1 MRPAELPYVQPRFDR
16 KAPRI
21 TAVVV
26 TFQGSP
32 YVSGCLASLLSAVAN
47 PASMRVMVVD
57 NASSDGT
64 VAILRREFPDID
76 VLRSDTNVG
85 YGAACNRAVAESNS
99 DYVAVVNQDVVS
111 KPGWIDRLV
120 EVLEHSPQLALA
132 TPKILVKDD
141 PGRINACGNA
151 PHYTG
156 ITACRGY
163 NRPHAAFDR
172 IEHILAVSGA
182 AFVVRR
188 SAFESVGG
196 FDASFFLY
204 FEDTDLS
211 LRLRLAGYGCVYVPE
226 AIVLHEFEP
235 TFSARKIRL
244 LEQNRQACWL
254 KLFRWRT
261 LLVLSPALLLTEL
274 SVWAYCLSRG
284 PKWLAAKTQSYAG
297 LAMRLPLIRRQRSA
311 VRRIRRVPDADVLVD
326 CSDRLDV
333 GELNQG
339 SSGLLQVAVNWML
352 AWWYAR
358 VLRVVQ
364 W

>member
-1 MRPAELPYVQPRFDR
+1 M
-16 KAPRI
+16 
-21 TAVVV
+21 
-26 TFQGSP
+26 TFEGSP
-32 YVSGCLASLLSAVAN
+32 YVSGCLSSLASGVAD
-47 PASMRVMVVD
+47 PASMRVLVVD
-57 NASSDGT
+57 NASSDDT
-64 VAILRREFPDID
+64 VTILRREFPNVD
-76 VLRSDTNVG
+76 VLRSEVNLG
-85 YGAACNRAVAESNS
+85 YGAACNRAVAESRS
-99 DYVAVVNQDVVS
+99 EYVAVVNQDVVS
-111 KPGWIDRLV
+111 TPGWIDRLV
-120 EVLEHSPQLALA
+120 EALDGSPRLALA

-156 ITACRGY
+156 ITSCRGY
-163 NRPHAAFDR
+163 NRPPAAFDR
-172 IEHILAVSGA
+172 LEPVLAVSGA

-211 LRLRLAGYGCVYVPE
+211 LRMRLAGYGCVYVPE
-226 AIVLHEFEP
+226 AVVLHDFEP
-235 TFSARKIRL
+235 RFSAGKIRL

-284 PKWLAAKTQSYAG
+284 PRWLAAKAQSYAG
-297 LAMRLPLIRRQRSA
+297 LVTRLPLILRQRLA
-311 VRRIRRVPDADVLVD
+311 IGRIRRVPDAELLAD
-326 CSDRLDV
+326 CTARLEV
-333 GELNQG
+333 GELQPG
-339 SSGLLQVAVNWML
+339 GAGLPQLAVNWML

-358 VLRVVQ
+358 VLSVVQ